1 MQDSLNPGDRAFLR
15 GQDTP
20 YVCRVARANHQLSL
34 LGVTR
39 CSAQWFCEHC
49 AAQEMEVWNLL
60 EPHLSSLPSPLPLDR
75 TVPFSAPLPPK
86 GLGLQHTWE
95 LSGGYDTVPLWI
107 GDLRGSSEGQRPPGW
122 VHPQPSPPSPLT
134 GCSLHL
140 SPPPHPKLFPPGEG
154 LRDKVTNSSGRSHQ
168 IRHACPACE
177 PVFSPHSLPPEA
189 AQCPPP
195 SPHCP
200 QAPL

>member
-1 MQDSLNPGDRAFLR
+1 MQDSLNPRDRAFLR

-34 LGVTR
+34 LGVT
-39 CSAQWFCEHC
+39 CYSARRFCEHC
-49 AAQEMEVWNLL
+49 AAQEMEVWNLP
-60 EPHLSSLPSPLPLDR
+60 EPHLSSLPSPLPPDR

-86 GLGLQHTWE
+86 GLGLEHTWE
-95 LSGGYDTVPLWI
+95 LSGGYDTVPLWT

-122 VHPQPSPPSPLT
+122 VHPQPSPPSPLA
-134 GCSLHL
+134 GCNLHL
-140 SPPPHPKLFPPGEG
+140 SPPPHPKLFPPGEC

-168 IRHACPACE
+168 IRRACPACE

>member
-1 MQDSLNPGDRAFLR
+1 VQDSLNPGDRAFLR

-39 CSAQWFCEHC
+39 CSARRFCEHC
-49 AAQEMEVWNLL
+49 AAQEMEVWNLQ
-60 EPHLSSLPSPLPLDR
+60 EPHLSSLPSPLPPDR

-86 GLGLQHTWE
+86 GLGLEHTWE
-95 LSGGYDTVPLWI
+95 LSGGYDTVPLWT

-122 VHPQPSPPSPLT
+122 VDPQPSPPSPLA

-154 LRDKVTNSSGRSHQ
+154 LRDRLTCGERAPPLAKVMR
-168 IRHACPACE
+168 
-177 PVFSPHSLPPEA
+177 
-189 AQCPPP
+189 
-195 SPHCP
+195 
-200 QAPL
+200 

>member
-1 MQDSLNPGDRAFLR
+1 
-15 GQDTP
+15 
-20 YVCRVARANHQLSL
+20 
-34 LGVTR
+34 
-39 CSAQWFCEHC
+39 
-49 AAQEMEVWNLL
+49 MEIWNLP
-60 EPHLSSLPSPLPLDR
+60 EPHLSSLPSPLPPDR
-75 TVPFSAPLPPK
+75 TVPFSAPLPLK
-86 GLGLQHTWE
+86 GLGLEHTWE
-95 LSGGYDTVPLWI
+95 LSGGYDTVPLWT

-168 IRHACPACE
+168 IRRACPACE

>member
-1 MQDSLNPGDRAFLR
+1 M
-15 GQDTP
+15 
-20 YVCRVARANHQLSL
+20 ARANHQLSL

-39 CSAQWFCEHC
+39 YSARRFCEHC
-49 AAQEMEVWNLL
+49 AAQEMEVWNLP
-60 EPHLSSLPSPLPLDR
+60 EPHLSSLPSPLPPDR

-86 GLGLQHTWE
+86 GFGLEHTWE
-95 LSGGYDTVPLWI
+95 LSGGYDTVPLWT

-140 SPPPHPKLFPPGEG
+140 SPPPHPKFFPPGEG
-154 LRDKVTNSSGRSHQ
+154 LRDKVTKSSGRSHQ
-168 IRHACPACE
+168 IRRACPACE